1 MDFIMKTRTIMA
13 GVFMFLLLRGI
24 AIAGYTDNGN
34 NTVTDTVTNLMW
46 QKQDDATIRTWELA
60 LTYCEGLSLG
70 GHTDWR
76 LPNVKEL
83 KSLADM
89 TRYFPTPTINPV
101 FTSTQSSLYWSSTTN
116 VDIGNPN
123 SAGAVSFV
131 DGSVFYGLTKNSQ
144 IYVRC
149 VR

>member
-1 MDFIMKTRTIMA
+1 
-13 GVFMFLLLRGI
+13 MFLLLQGI
-24 AIAGYTDNGN
+24 AIADYTDNGN
-34 NTVTDTVTNLMW
+34 NTVTDAVTNLMW
-46 QKQDDATIRTWELA
+46 QKQDDATVRTWELA

-89 TRYFPTPTINPV
+89 TRYYPNPTINPV
-101 FTSTQSSLYWSSTTN
+101 FTNTQSSSSYWSSTTN

-123 SAGAVSFV
+123 SAGSVSFF
-131 DGSVFYGLTKNSQ
+131 DGSVIYGLTKNSQ
-144 IYVRC
+144 VYVRC